1 MKRMHNS
8 TGSSVKPSRT
18 PRGTP
23 VATKMVEFYT
33 TSHGRVLE
41 WYMKIVEWRANN
53 APPMTLQE
61 VNKLFLYEFHLFK
74 YKQ

>member
-18 PRGTP
+18 LGGTL
-23 VATKMVEFYT
+23 VTTNMVELYT
-33 TSHGRVLE
+33 TSHGRALQ
-41 WYMKIVEWRANN
+41 WYMKMVEWRANN

-61 VNKLFLYEFHLFK
+61 VNKLFLYEFHLFQ